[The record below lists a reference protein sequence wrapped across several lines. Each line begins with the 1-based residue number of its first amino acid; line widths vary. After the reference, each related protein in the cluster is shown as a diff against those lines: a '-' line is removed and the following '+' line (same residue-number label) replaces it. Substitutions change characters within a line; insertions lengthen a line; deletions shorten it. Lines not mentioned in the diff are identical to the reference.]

1 MCGKG
6 DKRRP
11 RSISREEEDL
21 RYKYAYGDMT
31 FEQFERRYRE
41 LVKEGKIVRSG
52 RVCGEQHE

>member
-1 MCGKG
+1 MMCGKG

-52 RVCGEQHE
+52 RVCGE